1 MSMNLKKRIISIA
14 TAVAL
19 AVTAIPTVAF
29 AGAGTQGSAASS
41 HIDVPFTG
49 GGFSMSSSLDPLIRV
64 FAIPSFIRDGSE
76 ENNAEIM
83 LDHLAGISAG
93 HGAYYVSDLPG
104 LTNERPVTQFLDYRA
119 HTPAAAAKSVW
130 VLPTTDTFN
139 ADKIIWTATST
150 KFRCATGWTNEANDN
165 LVTKSELGT
174 SLFDKW
180 MKSVKA
186 LPSGWGLSGAVDIK
200 TGEQLN
206 TWYANNLKNKTDE
219 EIWDG
224 LIENG
229 FFKYLDSSNADIQA
243 MKDELCAYRDAG
255 VGVTLGVELYVPIN
269 YNGKVNYASM
279 SAIQSYVSYSTSG
292 DWYAYAN
299 TIGRAKYASATY
311 SDINKNAVS
320 YYGMFGNIYRMHGT
334 CTTTSGTFAYS
345 LGYAAPRIFL
355 GMLPAYSQS
364 AVNSQDTAYDAQT
377 FYKFSSDTQ
386 GTAPNSK
393 WTEKDFP
400 VPEVTKYNFPGGGGW
415 SFFSVCH
422 DTKGSITLVLKKEF
436 EEAISTTGK
445 VDESTLRSQ
454 LHFTPDDKI
463 IQMNKAGAPTA
474 QEFLQNLVDTT
485 GIATDTENSYASII
499 TRLMSSKSW
508 ITSDSSYFKSIKAA
522 GYPVAGDGSGAHF
535 TWDTQPLG
543 EGDSQ
548 NIAYT
553 SLAKDKCNY
562 IMVAEKKNAVAL
574 PDLAD
579 PTLSM
584 MSGYGNMIVYRIT
597 PDASGENYTVDSCKL
612 SDIVTNGKSDIK
624 KEASITYKEQEKT
637 SGKGVDLIT
646 TFTNYYSVTEEEIP
660 VKALFPE
667 VTVMDTHKFT
677 TTYTGEIAKL
687 FNPTATTYTE
697 LVYTNTNRVDER
709 INGDDTT
716 KELSYDSLKDW
727 LLDDTLTATYAEAIT
742 GADVI
747 KLNAPEDDVDYTR
760 TGTVAYINLL
770 AGSNASS
777 FKADKRFLRTFSG
790 NAGYTPSEGSS
801 VLAWNSSSSYTDT
814 NSIDILG
821 DEGDCE
827 VTLTPNAT
835 YTIDF
840 GNKASKQPNV
850 AASEGNSSDVQAVLD
865 SYSEYVKNYTAYES
879 LVANYNQRFKNALGY
894 YKAWVEYLLSEVED
908 IKSNYTAMTTPTQ
921 TSFDYVIECYWCK
934 NGVSSPLGCS
944 CSYNSDSG
952 YYKTDITDINTSN
965 KAIATTAASALKPL
979 AEAFYKITG
988 IKLEYY
994 CGYAKYTGS
1003 KVNTHNSNYYD
1014 SYNTSY
1020 GAEKGP
1026 GTGVSISPTS
1036 DKDKLHLKFT
1046 YPTKT
1051 TTNYVAY
1058 SSVPSDIQDVIKT
1071 ALTTDSLLKKD
1082 GTAEAS
1088 RVTTS
1093 NSQALA
1099 GYIGNVLIDFSE
1111 GMAEQVKLENNRPN
1125 AEIHFTSTYNY
1136 DFDPDEYFGTA
1147 VVPEYMAAKY
1157 WKNPLE
1163 FMKPGKS
1170 LLQAILD
1177 YDGRTGVNTGT
1188 SKSGILNNT
1197 VRATYASD
1205 KAPTGNSVT
1214 YAYGSYMD
1222 TKTTGAAFAYAGLR
1236 PARGNAAD
1244 SLAYSVSLAGK
1255 SSKQL
1260 YMYKEMLQFMK
1271 NAKTNANTTA
1281 DALNLLK
1288 TPLSNANN
1296 TTAFKT
1302 TYGKY
1307 SVVFDIANT
1316 KAIGDF
1322 YKGAFDALGYI
1333 TESMSVWT
1341 SRWKLTTGDADR
1353 LPTKQYG
1360 ISDEWAA
1367 EYNLTSAVANY
1378 DTLVLEAE
1386 LTTADSSNLTVAS
1399 ADAKVRGTDYAKLN
1413 ASTIQEDNVRLRFYR
1428 HLQLGVDL
1436 TDSTSYTAGS
1446 VSDEL
1451 NTTDANLAKEYASG
1465 DPVSFNKRLYYS
1477 TTTGALRPAWYSRS
1491 TPYKLSTEF
1500 NYYVAKDM
1508 PGYDVPD
1515 STPPDETILEEF
1527 REELSDDTA
1536 EHLSMTGGYAR
1547 AVDYSVYPVVKYA
1560 YDAPN
1565 GSVDYT
1571 YIAGQKARKFTG
1583 QTYFAVGILSPN
1595 GTPTPT
1601 VIADAVVADSNAAV
1615 SYGGKQ
1621 SAYSGSGVMVA
1632 YDEMDTNIVMQTYTL
1647 VDRDVNSA
1655 YQSTW
1660 NSDAVKNF
1668 KDGHKEFL
1676 EYIGCTETT
1685 TSLGTPIMALPYVA
1699 GCEVKVTPK
1708 LTHDDAKAKTWNMTT
1723 GTAMAIERSPEDTG
1737 SLSVDGKQYINLK
1750 VAYGELVGVYT
1761 DSAQG
1766 DIVALTNSVNT
1777 ITIPAGSSWTGTT
1790 TAGTFAAL
1798 QADGKG
1804 LIVRILR
1811 SMGINEDTDV
1821 EDLFR
1826 STFEHSAGL
1835 TASSV
1840 GSRYINGLTNGVA
1853 HIDGWY
1859 NEYCD
1864 CIALEFDSTAFAM
1877 EPLVFSDK
1885 IPVELGPSY
1894 DPSRPFS
1901 QGYAFNA
1908 QNLMIKMGAAGT
1920 VPGSVQAV
1928 IDQVWKMQKH
1938 NPDEADLIIAD
1949 VPVTAAH

>member
-1 MSMNLKKRIISIA
+1 MNLKKRIISMI
-14 TAVAL
+14 TAAAL
-19 AVTAIPTVAF
+19 AITAIPTVAF
-29 AGAGTQGSAASS
+29 AGAGTQSSAASDY
-41 HIDVPFTG
+41 IDVPFTG
-49 GGFSMSSSLDPLIRV
+49 GGFSIGSSTDPLIRV

-83 LDHLAGISAG
+83 LDTLASISTA
-93 HGAYYVSDLPG
+93 HGAYYTNDLPG
-104 LTNERPVTQFLDYRA
+104 LTPMHPTAGFLEYRA
-119 HTPAAAAKSVW
+119 HSPAAAKKSVW
-130 VLPTTDTFN
+130 VLPTTNTFN
-139 ADKIIWTATST
+139 ADKIIWTATSN
-150 KFRCATGWTNEANDN
+150 KFRCATKWTNEANDN
-165 LVTKSELGT
+165 LVTKNELGT
-174 SLFDKW
+174 SLFDEW
-180 MKSVKA
+180 MKSVQA
-186 LPSGWGLSGAVDIK
+186 LPSGWGLSGSVDIK

-206 TWYANNLKNKTDE
+206 KWYANNLKNKTDD

-229 FFKYLDSSNADIQA
+229 FFKYLDSSDYDVQCMMND
-243 MKDELCAYRDAG
+243 LRTYRDAG
-255 VGVTLGVELYVPIN
+255 IGVTLGVELYVPIN
-269 YNGKVNYASM
+269 YNGVVDYASM
-279 SAIQSYVSYSTSG
+279 SAIQTYVYYSTDPSI
-292 DWYAYAN
+292 YAYRN
-299 TIGRAKYASATY
+299 TIGRAKYKNQTY
-311 SDINKNAVS
+311 TTLNDKAVS

-377 FYKFSSDTQ
+377 FYKFDADTQ
-386 GTAPNSK
+386 GVSENKYWSNHG
-393 WTEKDFP
+393 FP
-400 VPEVTKYNFPGGGGW
+400 VPEITEYNFPGGGGW

-422 DTKGSITLVLKKEF
+422 NTKDSITVVLKKEF
-436 EEAISTTGK
+436 EEAISSTGK

-454 LHFTPDDKI
+454 MYYIPDNRI
-463 IQMNKAGAPTA
+463 IQIDKADAPTA
-474 QEFLQNLVDTT
+474 QEFLQSLVDTT
-485 GIATDTENSYASII
+485 GIATDTENAYASII
-499 TRLMSSKSW
+499 TRLMSGNSW
-508 ITSDSSYFKSIKAA
+508 IKTDSPYFEAIKDA
-522 GYPVAGDGSGAHF
+522 GYPVASDGSGSHF
-535 TWDTQPLG
+535 VWETQPLG

-548 NIAYT
+548 NIPYT
-553 SLAKDKCNY
+553 SLDKDKCNY
-562 IMVAEKKNAVAL
+562 IIVAEKKNAVAL

-584 MSGYGNMIVYRIT
+584 TSGYGNMIVYRIT
-597 PDASGENYTVDSCKL
+597 PDASGESYTVDSCKF
-612 SDIVTNGKSDIK
+612 SDIVTNGKSDVK
-624 KEASITYKEQEKT
+624 KEASITYTEQEKS

-677 TTYTGEIAKL
+677 TTYTGELAKL
-687 FNPTATTYTE
+687 FDSAATTYTE

-747 KLNAPEDDVDYTR
+747 KLNAPENDVDYTR

-770 AGSNASS
+770 AGSDAAS

-790 NAGYTPSEGSS
+790 NAGYSPNADSS

-827 VTLTPNAT
+827 VTLTPDAT
-835 YTIDF
+835 YTINF
-840 GNKASKQPNV
+840 GDKASKQPDV

-894 YKAWVEYLLSEVED
+894 YKAWVEYILSEIGD
-908 IKSNYTAMTTPTQ
+908 IRSDYADMTTV
-921 TSFDYVIECYWCK
+921 SKKDFDYLYECIACRNGTDGTCNCK
-934 NGVSSPLGCS
+934 WKTS
-944 CSYNSDSG
+944 SG
-952 YYKTDITDINTSN
+952 YKVDDVTAANTAN
-965 KAIATTAASALKPL
+965 EKIATDAANALKPL

-994 CGYAKYTGS
+994 CGYLKYTPGS
-1003 KVNTHNSNYYD
+1003 KNTHNSNYY
-1014 SYNTSY
+1014 SSVSKGYMSK
-1020 GAEKGP
+1020 KGP
-1026 GTGVSISPTS
+1026 SSSVSLSPST

-1046 YPTKT
+1046 YPTST
-1051 TTNYVAY
+1051 TANYVAY
-1058 SSVPSDIQDVIKT
+1058 STVPTDIQDTIKT
-1071 ALTTDSLLKKD
+1071 ALTEASLLNKS
-1082 GTAEAS
+1082 GSSAVS
-1088 RVTTS
+1088 RVKTS
-1093 NSQALA
+1093 GTQALA
-1099 GYIGNVLIDFSE
+1099 GYIGNVLIDFSA
-1111 GMAEQVKLENNRPN
+1111 GMAEQAKLENNRPN

-1157 WKNPLE
+1157 WRNPLE
-1163 FMKPGKS
+1163 FMQPGKS
-1170 LLQAILD
+1170 LLQAVLD
-1177 YDGRTGVNTGT
+1177 YDGRTGVNTSA
-1188 SKSGILNNT
+1188 SKSGILNST
-1197 VRATYASD
+1197 VGATYASD
-1205 KAPTGNSVT
+1205 KAPASASVK
-1214 YAYGSYMD
+1214 YDYGSYKD
-1222 TKTTGAAFAYAGLR
+1222 TETGGAAFVYAGLR
-1236 PARGNAAD
+1236 PARGNATD

-1255 SSKQL
+1255 TSKQL
-1260 YMYKEMLQFMK
+1260 YMYKNLLQFMK
-1271 NAKTNANTTA
+1271 NAKTNANSTD

-1288 TPLSNANN
+1288 TSLSNANN
-1296 TTAFKT
+1296 TSSLKTA
-1302 TYGKY
+1302 YDKY
-1307 SVVFDIANT
+1307 SVVFDVANT
-1316 KAIGDF
+1316 RAIGDF

-1360 ISDEWAA
+1360 INAEWAS
-1367 EYNLTSAVANY
+1367 EYNLTAAVANY
-1378 DTLVLEAE
+1378 STLILEEA

-1413 ASTIQEDNVRLRFYR
+1413 ASAIQEDNVRLRYYK

-1436 TDSTSYTAGS
+1436 TDSTSYTAAN

-1451 NTTDANLAKEYASG
+1451 STTDANLAKEYASG

-1477 TTTGALRPAWYSRS
+1477 ATSGALRPAWYSRS

-1515 STPPDETILEEF
+1515 STPPDETTLEEF
-1527 REELSDDTA
+1527 REEAGSTTA

-1560 YDAPN
+1560 YDTPTGAV
-1565 GSVDYT
+1565 GYT
-1571 YIAGQKARKFTG
+1571 YIAGQKKREFTG
-1583 QTYFAVGILSPN
+1583 QTYFAVGILSSN

-1615 SYGGKQ
+1615 TYGGKQ

-1632 YDEMDTNIVMQTYTL
+1632 YEEMDTNIVMQTYTL

-1685 TSLGTPIMALPYVA
+1685 TSMGTTVMALPYVA
-1699 GCEVKVTPK
+1699 GCEVKVTPR
-1708 LTHDDAKAKTWNMTT
+1708 LTHDDADAKTWNMTT
-1723 GTAMAIERSPEDTG
+1723 GTSMAIERSPEDTG
-1737 SLSVDGKQYINLK
+1737 SLSVGNKQYINLK

-1761 DSAQG
+1761 DGGQG

-1777 ITIPAGSSWTGTT
+1777 VTIPAGSSWTGTT

-1821 EDLFR
+1821 EDLLR
-1826 STFEHSAGL
+1826 STFEHSSGL

-1853 HIDGWY
+1853 HIEGWY

-1864 CIALEFDSTAFAM
+1864 CIALEFDSTSFAM
-1877 EPLVFSDK
+1877 QPLVFSDK

-1908 QNLMIKMGAAGT
+1908 QNLMIKMGADGE
-1920 VPGSVQAV
+1920 VPESVQEV